1 MFQTEINHFL
11 QSFESPALTAFMQFI
26 TALGYLEFFLL
37 FLLIFLM
44 GINYKKGFILFMVL
58 LWTAVVTMLAK
69 NYFALPRPFH
79 VDNTVQLLDGQLPDE
94 STVTFSER
102 DAEGFWEGLPTEVI
116 EATRKS
122 EHLEYGFP
130 SGHTSIAIAFWGA
143 LFYLYRKKW
152 IRGICMALMV
162 LIPFS
167 RLYLGVHFLADVL
180 GGLVLGGLML
190 AISYYFILRPQRLQP
205 FMNKSHLPLAVNSTA
220 AFLILDPLF
229 CFPLLTPRLYILPAF
244 MLGFGIGFLLV
255 ARKGF
260 PSPNSSLMHRIGR
273 IAIGTL
279 LFMGTG
285 FLFKTLAATLGME
298 GNIWIEV
305 LQNLLSAFVLVWGGV
320 EIASKLGWWEREVR
334 MEGAKV

>member
-1 MFQTEINHFL
+1 MFQTDINHFL
-11 QSFESPALTAFMQFI
+11 QSFEFPMLTAFMRFI

-58 LWTAVVTMLAK
+58 LWTSVITMLAK

-102 DAEGFWEGLPTEVI
+102 DAEGFWEGLPTDVV

-130 SGHTSIAIAFWGA
+130 SGHTSIAIAFWGT
-143 LFYLYRKKW
+143 LFCLYRKKW
-152 IRGICMALMV
+152 IRGICIALMI
-162 LIPFS
+162 LIPLS

-180 GGLVLGGLML
+180 GGLALGGLML
-190 AISYYFILRPQRLQP
+190 AISYYIILRSQRLHP
-205 FMNKSHLPLAVNSTA
+205 FMNKSHLSLAVNSTT
-220 AFLILDPLF
+220 AFLILDPIL

-260 PSPNSSLMHRIGR
+260 PSPDSPLLHRIGR
-273 IAIGTL
+273 IAIGAL
-279 LFMGTG
+279 LFMATG
-285 FLFKTLAATLGME
+285 FLFKTIATSLGLE
-298 GNIWIEV
+298 ESIATEV
-305 LQNLLSAFVLVWGGV
+305 LQNLLSALVLVWGGV
-320 EIASKLGWWEREVR
+320 EIASKLGWWER
-334 MEGAKV
+334 APTTKV